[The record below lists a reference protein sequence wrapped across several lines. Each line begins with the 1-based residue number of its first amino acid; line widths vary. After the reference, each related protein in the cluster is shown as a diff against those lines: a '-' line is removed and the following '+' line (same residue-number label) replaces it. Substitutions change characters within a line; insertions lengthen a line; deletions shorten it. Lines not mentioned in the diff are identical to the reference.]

1 MSLAS
6 VFQGVTILTL
16 QTMTLTKQEKKFSI
30 FYVLI
35 IVFEQ
40 LSGNIASLN
49 NLHFIAKPLIVISL
63 MSFFWFN
70 SKKMNKHLRRLFLM
84 ALFFSLFGDIFLMFT
99 NYSGPFFM
107 LGLCSFL
114 IAHLMYILVFS
125 KQKGNTNF
133 ISIFS
138 IVIIAFATGLFSLIS
153 KNLEELLIPVVLYIL
168 VIMVMVI
175 FAYLR
180 KGAVDYFSFTLVLL
194 GALFFLVSDSLIAL
208 NKFYNPLAY
217 PKISIMITYAIAQ
230 YCIVIGFLKNKNNI
244 NIVT

>member
-1 MSLAS
+1 
-6 VFQGVTILTL
+6 
-16 QTMTLTKQEKKFSI
+16 
-30 FYVLI
+30 
-35 IVFEQ
+35 
-40 LSGNIASLN
+40 
-49 NLHFIAKPLIVISL
+49 
-63 MSFFWFN
+63 
-70 SKKMNKHLRRLFLM
+70 
-84 ALFFSLFGDIFLMFT
+84 
-99 NYSGPFFM
+99 
-107 LGLCSFL
+107 
-114 IAHLMYILVFS
+114 MYILVFS

-230 YCIVIGFLKNKNNI
+230 YFIVIGFLKNKNNI